1 MTAVSDFQ
9 QIEIRH
15 KDLFDHYFKEDPP
28 VVSELTF
35 TNLFIWRHQY
45 HPVWLETDDCLL
57 IICRPEG
64 LPPYGLE
71 PVGPGDKGG
80 ALDMLLGYLN
90 EITSES
96 SIRKVS
102 EKFVNTCVEPD
113 RYYSV
118 LDQDNCDYVYKAVDL
133 IQLSGKKYHRKKNHL
148 NQFLKHYEF
157 EYMELDK
164 NLKESVLAMQERWC
178 ELKYCEGSRSL
189 SSEDIAIHEAMIH
202 FDMLDYKGCVIK
214 INSRIEAFSIGE
226 QLNSNTAVVHIEK
239 ANPDIPGLYVAVN
252 QFFCQDAWAEV
263 EYINREQ
270 DLGIEG
276 LRKAKE
282 SYYPD
287 HMVNKYIVSPIL

>member
-1 MTAVSDFQ
+1 
-9 QIEIRH
+9 
-15 KDLFDHYFKEDPP
+15 
-28 VVSELTF
+28 
-35 TNLFIWRHQY
+35 
-45 HPVWLETDDCLL
+45 
-57 IICRPEG
+57 
-64 LPPYGLE
+64 
-71 PVGPGDKGG
+71 
-80 ALDMLLGYLN
+80 
-90 EITSES
+90 
-96 SIRKVS
+96 
-102 EKFVNTCVEPD
+102 
-113 RYYSV
+113 
-118 LDQDNCDYVYKAVDL
+118 
-133 IQLSGKKYHRKKNHL
+133 
-148 NQFLKHYEF
+148 
-157 EYMELDK
+157 
-164 NLKESVLAMQERWC
+164 QERWC

-202 FDMLDYKGCVIK
+202 FDTLDYKGCVIK

-276 LRKAKE
+276 LRKVKE